1 MKFLKFEKLFKERI
15 FRINKQINKWNNSN
29 NENNNC
35 ENWKV
40 NLEIGKLKN
49 YLEVECQKIKF
60 RKLETRKIILRL
72 ECRKIK
78 F

>member
-1 MKFLKFEKLFKERI
+1 MIRY
-15 FRINKQINKWNNSN
+15 
-29 NENNNC
+29 NNC

-49 YLEVECQKIKF
+49 YLEMKCRKIKF

-72 ECRKIK
+72 ECWKIK